1 MGDPET
7 KLKHQRRRNLAA
19 RDMFKKKRE
28 MTHRSTKEYRRQKES
43 LKEQE
48 YGDLN
53 DETWFTRESD

>member
-28 MTHRSTKEYRRQKES
+28 MTHKSSKEYRRQKES
-43 LKEQE
+43 LKEKE
-48 YGDLN
+48 TEN
-53 DETWFTRESD
+53 DEAWFTRESD